1 MASIVQRNKSFSV
14 VYTIYDGDKK
24 KQKWETYHSYEAA
37 LRRKEQLDLIQQHE
51 NERAQY
57 REGTLAPF
65 LEEYVELYG
74 RIHWACST
82 YTSNE
87 GLIRNYIVPFMGSMR
102 LTEFSPKVIAAL
114 YGKLQSDPQITPS
127 VLTNIHKLL
136 HSAFE
141 QAVLWEYVP
150 RNPFQKASVP
160 KAFPTEI
167 PMLTT
172 DEIKILIQNC
182 DNHML
187 SIAIHL
193 AFAGSLRKGEILALT
208 WDDVDFQK
216 GTVSI
221 SKTLKRVRRDAVDAL
236 NGKDILYQFPSVF
249 DEGRTVTVLKRPK
262 TKSSIRTVYLPD
274 YVLDALQEW
283 KETLKPVKRNRPD
296 LILRYSNGRPLSE
309 ETLPR
314 LLEKQLLQL
323 GLPVVSFHS
332 LRHSSISYKLVLT
345 GGNIKAVQGDSGHA
359 QAEMITERYG
369 HIIDS
374 CRKQCAQ
381 DFEKEFYKGI

>member
-1 MASIVQRNKSFSV
+1 MASIFQRNKSFSV
-14 VYTIYDGDKK
+14 VYTIYDGEKK
-24 KQKWETYHSYEAA
+24 RQKWETYHSYEAA
-37 LRRKEQLDLIQQHE
+37 VRRKEQLNLIQLHE
-51 NERAQY
+51 KERMQY
-57 REGTLAPF
+57 REGTLAQF
-65 LEEYVELYG
+65 LEQYVELYG

-87 GLIRNYIVPFMGSMR
+87 GLIRNYIIPFMGSMR
-102 LTEFSPKVIAAL
+102 LSEFTPKVIAAL
-114 YGKLQSDPQITPS
+114 YGKLQSDPKISPS
-127 VLTNIHKLL
+127 IMTNIHKLL

-150 RNPFQKASVP
+150 RNPFRKANVP

-167 PMLTT
+167 PMLSA
-172 DEIKILIQNC
+172 DEIKTLIQNC
-182 DNHML
+182 DNQML

-216 GTVSI
+216 GTISV
-221 SKTLKRVRRDAVDAL
+221 SKTLKRVRRDAVDVL
-236 NGKDILYQFPSVF
+236 DGKDILHQFPTAF

-274 YVLDALQEW
+274 YVLDVLRDW
-283 KETLKPVKRNRPD
+283 KETLKPVKRKQPD
-296 LILRYSNGRPLSE
+296 LVLRYSNGRPLSE

-332 LRHSSISYKLVLT
+332 LRHSNISYKLVLT

-381 DFEKEFYKGI
+381 DFEEEFYKGM

>member
-1 MASIVQRNKSFSV
+1 M
-14 VYTIYDGDKK
+14 
-24 KQKWETYHSYEAA
+24 
-37 LRRKEQLDLIQQHE
+37 
-51 NERAQY
+51 
-57 REGTLAPF
+57 
-65 LEEYVELYG
+65 
-74 RIHWACST
+74 
-82 YTSNE
+82 
-87 GLIRNYIVPFMGSMR
+87 
-102 LTEFSPKVIAAL
+102 
-114 YGKLQSDPQITPS
+114 
-127 VLTNIHKLL
+127 TNIHKLL

-150 RNPFQKASVP
+150 RNPFRKANVP
-160 KAFPTEI
+160 KAFTTEI
-167 PMLTT
+167 PMLST
-172 DEIKILIQNC
+172 DEIKTLLQNC
-182 DNHML
+182 DNQIL
-187 SIAIHL
+187 SIAVHL

-216 GTVSI
+216 GTISV
-221 SKTLKRVRRDAVDAL
+221 SKTLKRVRRDAVDVL
-236 NGKDILYQFPSVF
+236 NGKDILHQFPAAF
-249 DEGRTVTVLKRPK
+249 DEGRTVTVLKHPK
-262 TKSSIRTVYLPD
+262 TQSSIRTVYLPD
-274 YVLDALQEW
+274 YVLDVLRNW
-283 KETLKPVKRNRPD
+283 KETLKPVKRKQPD

-369 HIIDS
+369 HIIDF

-381 DFEKEFYKGI
+381 DFEEEFYKGM